1 MSNKQKDQASSDGSL
16 LIELERMMERLRRE
30 DGCPWD
36 RQQTHLSLRPYL
48 LEETY
53 EVLEAID
60 LGSKAGLQEELG
72 DLLLQI
78 VFHSQIAKEDGY
90 FDFPAV
96 IRGIIDKM
104 IRRHPH
110 VFADVTINTV
120 SGVLENWEKI
130 KQKEKEK
137 EPESILD
144 TVPRNLPALM
154 EAEKV
159 QKKAATI
166 GFDWPDISGP
176 LAKLGE
182 EARELSQAL
191 EEWKREK
198 NSQELKEA
206 IEEEYGDL
214 LFSLVNVARFLNLH
228 PELALRRAVGKFRWR
243 FKEMGK
249 MAAAHDRSLND
260 MTLQEMDLL
269 WERSKKTDPKP
280 ESEV

>member
-1 MSNKQKDQASSDGSL
+1 MSNEKKDQSPSDEGL
-16 LIELERMMERLRRE
+16 LIELERMMERLRRG

-60 LGSKAGLQEELG
+60 SGSKAGLQEELG

-78 VFHSQIAKEDGY
+78 VFHSQIAKEDGC
-90 FDFPAV
+90 FDFSAV
-96 IRGIIDKM
+96 VRGIIDKM

-110 VFADVTINTV
+110 VFAEVTINTV

-130 KQKEKEK
+130 KRKEKEK

-144 TVPRNLPALM
+144 AVPRNLPALM

-159 QKKAATI
+159 QSKAATI

-176 LAKLGE
+176 LAKFE
-182 EARELSQAL
+182 EETRELSQAL
-191 EEWKREK
+191 EEWKREE
-198 NSQELKEA
+198 NSQELKAA

-214 LFSLVNVARFLNLH
+214 LFSLVNVGRFLDLH
-228 PELALRRAVGKFRWR
+228 PELALRRAVGKFRRR

-249 MAAAHDRSLND
+249 MAAAHDRSLTD

-269 WERSKKTDPKP
+269 WEQSKKTDPKL